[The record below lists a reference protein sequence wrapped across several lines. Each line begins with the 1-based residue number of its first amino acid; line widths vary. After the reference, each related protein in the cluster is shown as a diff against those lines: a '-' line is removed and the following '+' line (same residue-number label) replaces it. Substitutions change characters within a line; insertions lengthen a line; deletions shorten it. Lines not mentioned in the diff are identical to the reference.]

1 MIEQKSFLLN
11 FLFDYLIDQR
21 ISLEKP
27 PYTEESLV
35 RMSENTSYMCLWLQ
49 VWKDRMPAGYEQPD

>member
-35 RMSENTSYMCLWLQ
+35 RMSENTSYMCL
-49 VWKDRMPAGYEQPD
+49 